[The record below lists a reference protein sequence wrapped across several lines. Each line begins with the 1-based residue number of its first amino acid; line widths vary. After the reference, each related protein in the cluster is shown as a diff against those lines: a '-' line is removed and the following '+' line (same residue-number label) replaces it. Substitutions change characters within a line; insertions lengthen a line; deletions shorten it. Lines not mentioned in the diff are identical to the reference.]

1 MAIETYG
8 VAFEFCV
15 GLVDRSNRPQFKASP
30 TIAAGDFKVS
40 TDGGAF
46 TNLATL
52 PDVYPSLSKSVRIRL
67 SAGEMTGEKVVV
79 VGSDAAGA
87 EWDDVF
93 ICLTPEP
100 VNRKAEVAAYAS
112 GMTPL
117 QPTVSGRTLDVSS
130 TGEAGIDWANVGSPT
145 TTVGLTGTT
154 ISTTQAVASVAS
166 VTALGATAKAD
177 VNAEV
182 VDALATDTYAEP
194 SGVPSATASLKDKIG
209 WMQALAR
216 NKITQTATTQTLRND
231 GDSGNVSQ
239 STVSDDG
246 TTFTR
251 GKFA

>member
-1 MAIETYG
+1 MAIATYG

-15 GLVDRSNRPQFKASP
+15 ALVDRSNRPQFKASP

-52 PDVYPSLSKSVRIRL
+52 PDVYPSLSKSLRIRL

-79 VGSDAAGA
+79 IGSDAAGA
-87 EWDDVF
+87 EWDDIF
-93 ICLTPEP
+93 IGITPEP
-100 VNRKAEVAAYAS
+100 VNRKAEVADYSS

-117 QPTVSGRTLDVSS
+117 QPTVSGRTLDVSA

-145 TTVGLTGTT
+145 ATVGLSGTT
-154 ISTTQAVASVAS
+154 VST
-166 VTALGATAKAD
+166 VTALGATAKSD

-182 VDALATDTYAEP
+182 VDALVTDTYAEP
-194 SGVPSATASLKDKIG
+194 SGVPSATASIKDKIG